1 MAEFGWD
8 LYGAVSQF
16 ARLGHH
22 FSEGDLEKPWAWQ
35 DYDDGVRH
43 AFFRTYEELRELAAV
58 LGTSRAQSGTPPSTA
73 QRILAQYHG
82 GFRDLQAILIGLS
95 DQEAEIEPEEG
106 VWPVREVVTHTVRA
120 ERIFLA
126 ITQDALERVRS
137 QDGRPLEMSDEAY
150 DLFIRGDRLEGLL
163 ESGAPLTQLMAYY
176 SELHERVLAALVD
189 IREEELQIPCVY
201 WESKPMP
208 VQFRLLRFDSHL
220 RQHTIQVEK
229 TLEAIHH
236 GPNEARRLIRIVYA
250 ALAELESTQLGYET
264 DDKQVRSLARGLTAR
279 AEEIRLAVASL

>member
-1 MAEFGWD
+1 MIDFEWD
-8 LYGAVSQF
+8 VYEAVKQF
-16 ARLGHH
+16 ARLAHH

-43 AFFRTYEELRELAAV
+43 AFFRTYEELRELAA
-58 LGTSRAQSGTPPSTA
+58 LEASKRIQQGYLPNIS

-95 DQEAEIEPEEG
+95 DQDADTEPEEG
-106 VWPVREVVTHTVRA
+106 VWPVRVVIGHIIRA
-120 ERIFLA
+120 ERSFFA

-137 QDGRPLEMSDEAY
+137 QDGRPLEMSDEGFER
-150 DLFIRGDRLEGLL
+150 FIQGDRLGQLL
-163 ESGAPLTQLMAYY
+163 ETDAPLSELMAYY
-176 SELHERVLAALVD
+176 EDLHGRIVAD
-189 IREEELQIPCVY
+189 FITISDPELQTPCVY

-229 TLEAIHH
+229 TLEAIGR
-236 GPNEARRLIRIVYA
+236 GPNEARRLIRMVYA
-250 ALAELESTQLGYET
+250 ALAELEAALFGSEPEGAQI
-264 DDKQVRSLARGLTAR
+264 QALARRLASR
-279 AEEIRLAVASL
+279 KEEIRLAVASL

>member
-1 MAEFGWD
+1 MSEFDWD

-16 ARLGHH
+16 AQMAHH

-43 AFFRTYEELRELAAV
+43 AFFRTYEELRELAALEASDRCR
-58 LGTSRAQSGTPPSTA
+58 LGLPPSIA

-82 GFRDLQAILIGLS
+82 GFRDLQAVLIGLS
-95 DQEAEIEPEEG
+95 DQEAATEPEEG
-106 VWPVREVVTHTVRA
+106 GWPIQQVAGHIVQA

-126 ITQDALERVRS
+126 ITQDAIERVRS

-150 DLFIRGDRLEGLL
+150 EGFIQGDRLELL
-163 ESGAPLTQLMAYY
+163 LDSGAPLSQLMAYY
-176 SELHERVLAALVD
+176 RELHERVLAALLD
-189 IREEELQIPCVY
+189 IQDEELQTPCVY

-229 TLEAIHH
+229 TLEAIGH
-236 GPNEARRLIRIVYA
+236 GPNEARRLIRIIYW
-250 ALAELESTQLGYET
+250 ALAELESACLGFEP
-264 DDKQVRSLARGLTAR
+264 DRKREQSLARSLASRT
-279 AEEIRLAVASL
+279 EEVRQAVAGL

>member
-1 MAEFGWD
+1 MADFDWNLFE
-8 LYGAVSQF
+8 AISQF
-16 ARLGHH
+16 ARLAHH

-43 AFFRTYEELRELAAV
+43 AFFRTYEELRELAALEAASRV
-58 LGTSRAQSGTPPSTA
+58 RLGLAPSIA

-95 DQEAEIEPEEG
+95 DQDADSEPDEG
-106 VWPVREVVTHTVRA
+106 VWTVRQVAEHVIRA
-120 ERIFLA
+120 ERTFLA

-150 DLFIRGDRLEGLL
+150 ERFIQGDRLDGLL
-163 ESGAPLTQLMAYY
+163 EIGAPLSQLMTYY
-176 SELHERVLAALVD
+176 RELHERVLAAFVD
-189 IREEELQIPCVY
+189 MRDYELQTPCVY

-220 RQHTIQVEK
+220 RQHNIQVEK
-229 TLEAIHH
+229 TLEAIDR
-236 GPNEARRLIRIVYA
+236 GPNEARRLIRMVYT
-250 ALAELESTQLGYET
+250 ALAELESALLGFEPQGNQL
-264 DDKQVRSLARGLTAR
+264 QSLARSLASRI
-279 AEEIRLAVASL
+279 EEIRMAVAGL

>member
-1 MAEFGWD
+1 MAGFDWD

-16 ARLGHH
+16 ARLAHH

-58 LGTSRAQSGTPPSTA
+58 EAASRAQNGKPLSVA

-82 GFRDLQAILIGLS
+82 GYRDLQAIMIGLS
-95 DQEAEIEPEEG
+95 DQDAASEPEEG
-106 VWPVREVVTHTVRA
+106 AWPVRQVVAHVVQA
-120 ERIFLA
+120 ERTFLA

-137 QDGRPLEMSDEAY
+137 HDGRPLEMSDEAY
-150 DLFIRGDRLEGLL
+150 ENFIRGDRLDDLL
-163 ESGAPLTQLMAYY
+163 EAGAPLSQLMAYY
-176 SELHERVLAALVD
+176 NDLHERVMAACVD
-189 IREEELQIPCVY
+189 IRDEELQTPCVY

-229 TLEAIHH
+229 TLVGIDR
-236 GPNEARRLIRIVYA
+236 GPSEARRLIRILYA
-250 ALAELESTQLGYET
+250 ALAEAEAAFIGFEPESKRVQA
-264 DDKQVRSLARGLTAR
+264 LARGLAAR
-279 AEEIRLAVASL
+279 TEEIRTAVASF

>member
-1 MAEFGWD
+1 MVNLEWNAYE
-8 LYGAVSQF
+8 AIKQF
-16 ARLGHH
+16 ARLAHH

-43 AFFRTYEELRELAAV
+43 AFFRTYEELREQAALEANKRV
-58 LGTSRAQSGTPPSTA
+58 QQGNPLSTA

-95 DQEAEIEPEEG
+95 DQDAETEPEEG
-106 VWPVREVVTHTVRA
+106 VWPIRVVAGHIIRS
-120 ERIFLA
+120 ERSFYA

-137 QDGRPLEMSDEAY
+137 QDGRPLEMSDEAFEQ
-150 DLFIRGDRLEGLL
+150 FIQGDGLEQLL
-163 ESGAPLTQLMAYY
+163 EIGAPLSQLMVYY
-176 SELHERVLAALVD
+176 EELHDRVLAGFVTISD
-189 IREEELQIPCVY
+189 PELQTPCVY

-229 TLEAIHH
+229 TLEAIDRS
-236 GPNEARRLIRIVYA
+236 PNEARRLLRYIYA
-250 ALAELESTQLGYET
+250 ALAELEAALFGLKPEGTQI
-264 DDKQVRSLARGLTAR
+264 QALARRLASRTD
-279 AEEIRLAVASL
+279 EIRYAVAGI